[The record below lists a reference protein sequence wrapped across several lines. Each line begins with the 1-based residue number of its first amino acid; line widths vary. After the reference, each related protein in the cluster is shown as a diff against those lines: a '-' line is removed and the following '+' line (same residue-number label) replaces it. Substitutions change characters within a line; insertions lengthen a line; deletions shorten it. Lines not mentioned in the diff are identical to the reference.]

1 MRTREQ
7 DAAVISGNLKRL
19 LAEKNITQADLAKAI
34 GENRT
39 TVNMWVAGKA
49 IPRFPKF
56 AKLAEFFGCRVSD
69 ITEPYM
75 IELDFEKIS
84 EDERKII
91 IEYRKADSM
100 TKEMVKRTLSYTQQL
115 FGDDTGKT
123 GRR

>member
-1 MRTREQ
+1 MRTKEQ

-69 ITEPYM
+69 ITEPHKL
-75 IELDFEKIS
+75 ELELEPIVFSD
-84 EDERKII
+84 DERELIF
-91 IEYRKADSM
+91 EYRKADST
-100 TKEMVKRTLSYTQQL
+100 TKEMIHRALAYTQQYYN
-115 FGDDTGKT
+115 DYT

>member
-75 IELDFEKIS
+75 IEVEPIIFSD
-84 EDERKII
+84 DERELIF
-91 IEYRKADSM
+91 EYRKADNM
-100 TKEMVKRTLSYTQQL
+100 TKEMVRRTLAYTQRL
-115 FGDDTGKT
+115 FGDDTG
-123 GRR
+123 RR